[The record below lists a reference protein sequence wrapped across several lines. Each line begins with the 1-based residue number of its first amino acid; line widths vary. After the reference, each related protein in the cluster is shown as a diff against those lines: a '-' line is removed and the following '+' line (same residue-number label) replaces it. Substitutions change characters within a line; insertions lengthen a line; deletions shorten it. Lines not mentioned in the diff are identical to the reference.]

1 MKRNKHM
8 LTDFYCYMDFKEKC
22 MLSRV
27 VVAHVFNPSKW
38 EAEAVI
44 FLSWW
49 PAWSTA
55 CFQGQPGLY
64 REILSQT
71 NKETYKRPKNKK
83 QKPKSQNTQK
93 SQNNNNNKQKTKSK
107 KQKIKKE
114 KGK

>member
-8 LTDFYCYMDFKEKC
+8 LTDFYCDMDFKEKC

-38 EAEAVI
+38 KAEAVR
-44 FLSWW
+44 FLSWR
-49 PAWSTA
+49 PAWPTA

-71 NKETYKRPKNKK
+71 NKETSN
-83 QKPKSQNTQK
+83 QKPKTKKPKHTKNTKQQQK
-93 SQNNNNNKQKTKSK
+93 QQTKTKSK
-107 KQKIKKE
+107 KQRKKKE